1 MLKRDTIIRWLFA
14 SVFAALTCQAV
25 AQTLDDIVVAV
36 RGDDA
41 VAHVSFIGAV
51 RLVQQSTVAPTRLIQ
66 FQIELLAP
74 DEASLTQRTPE
85 SRRVEATGAAP
96 GFSLVLD
103 APQTP
108 NVRMRQMTMQISE
121 ETPVRA
127 HQGANAR
134 TIDIVFVGRGRSLPA
149 LPQLDAPKE
158 AAPALPT
165 GQANAP
171 VATSDTDKRA
181 QELMASAREAL
192 SKGSY
197 AAAIAQFNQ
206 LLLLPPNPE
215 TQDAQELIGLAW
227 ERSGD
232 LVRAKMEYDLYL
244 KLFSVGE
251 GAQRVAQRL
260 ASMGTLPEKPTAPR
274 EGAAPA
280 PGPGPSVKY
289 TGNIAQYYF
298 GGKSRTQSLVN
309 LVSGID
315 QATLSKTTESAL
327 VTNIDLG
334 ARYATDASDIRA
346 VLRGTGS
353 ANLSTKSQNPSILN
367 AAYVDYRQKDN
378 GLAVRLGRQSPI
390 NGGLLGLF
398 DGVSLSYP
406 VRPGIRVNLMGGV
419 PANPLVTAPAEVM
432 LAGMVEADAITP
444 NLGGDLYLIEQTTEG
459 IVNRRAIG
467 TEVHYANERGSMY
480 GLLDYDELFRAVNAV
495 SLQGSLQGGGQTTY
509 TVLLDSRKAP
519 SLEATNALIST
530 GAVSLKTL
538 LQMMTL
544 EEVLT
549 TAKATSAQARQILF
563 SASRPV
569 SEKWQAT
576 GDIRYSD
583 IGALPAV
590 GNFAATPATGGQQ
603 GFSLQFTG
611 TNLYSKRDINN
622 FNLTVMTTPFFHGI
636 QLAYNNLTG
645 FADNKVTMEPSLRLY
660 MQRDALGSS
669 MTRVTPGL
677 RGSYNFSKRL
687 SLTSE
692 AMIEHSTIQGLTNNA
707 TSNSVF
713 FYIGLRYELF

>member
-1 MLKRDTIIRWLFA
+1 M
-14 SVFAALTCQAV
+14 
-25 AQTLDDIVVAV
+25 
-36 RGDDA
+36 
-41 VAHVSFIGAV
+41 
-51 RLVQQSTVAPTRLIQ
+51 
-66 FQIELLAP
+66 
-74 DEASLTQRTPE
+74 
-85 SRRVEATGAAP
+85 
-96 GFSLVLD
+96 
-103 APQTP
+103 
-108 NVRMRQMTMQISE
+108 
-121 ETPVRA
+121 
-127 HQGANAR
+127 
-134 TIDIVFVGRGRSLPA
+134 
-149 LPQLDAPKE
+149 
-158 AAPALPT
+158 
-165 GQANAP
+165 
-171 VATSDTDKRA
+171 
-181 QELMASAREAL
+181 
-192 SKGSY
+192 
-197 AAAIAQFNQ
+197 
-206 LLLLPPNPE
+206 
-215 TQDAQELIGLAW
+215 
-227 ERSGD
+227 
-232 LVRAKMEYDLYL
+232 
-244 KLFSVGE
+244 
-251 GAQRVAQRL
+251 
-260 ASMGTLPEKPTAPR
+260 
-274 EGAAPA
+274 
-280 PGPGPSVKY
+280 
-289 TGNIAQYYF
+289 
-298 GGKSRTQSLVN
+298 N

-334 ARYATDASDIRA
+334 ARYATDAYDVRA

-353 ANLSTKSQNPSILN
+353 VNLSTTSQNPSILN

-378 GLAVRLGRQSPI
+378 GLAVRVGRQSPI

-419 PANPLVTAPAEVM
+419 PANPLVTAPAEVL

-444 NLGGDLYLIEQTTEG
+444 NLGGDIYIIEQTTEG
-459 IVNRRAIG
+459 ILNRRAIG

-509 TVLLDSRKAP
+509 TVLLDTRKAP

-549 TAKATSAQARQILF
+549 TAKATSAQARQFLF
-563 SASRPV
+563 SVSRPV

-590 GNFAATPATGGQQ
+590 GNFAATPATGAQHGVSVQ
-603 GFSLQFTG
+603 LTG

-622 FNLTVMTTPFFHGI
+622 FNLTVMTTPFFHGT

-645 FADNKVTMEPSLRLY
+645 FADNKVTLEPSLRLY
-660 MQRDALGSS
+660 MQRDTQGSS
-669 MTRVTPGL
+669 MNRITPGL

-692 AMIEHSTIQGLTNNA
+692 AMIEHSTVQGLSNNA